1 MVVAEVVKEDNVFPM
16 IPAGAAVRDMII
28 EPPKHKLDKPT
39 GSDMTAARPLPAAD
53 PIGTHTISLFVN
65 NKPGVLVRVAL
76 VFSRRGFNIESLVVS
91 PGVEGR
97 FSRMTI
103 TCSGRKDDL
112 EQIIKQLAKLVD
124 VVHAIDHTTDV
135 TYSVEIALVKLECAL
150 EERTPILQI
159 AEHYKAR
166 VVDFG
171 TDSLIL
177 QAHGSSEKLDALI
190 ELLRPFRLVEL
201 VRSGKLLMA
210 RGERVT

>member
-1 MVVAEVVKEDNVFPM
+1 MQ
-16 IPAGAAVRDMII
+16 I
-28 EPPKHKLDKPT
+28 
-39 GSDMTAARPLPAAD
+39 
-53 PIGTHTISLFVN
+53 HTISLFVN
-65 NKPGVLVRVAL
+65 NTPGVLVRVAL

-91 PGVEGR
+91 PGAEGR

-103 TCSGRKDDL
+103 TCSGEAEVL

-124 VVHAIDHTTDV
+124 VVHAIDHTGDLAYET
-135 TYSVEIALVKLECAL
+135 EIALIKIETSLG
-150 EERTPILQI
+150 ERTEILQI

-171 TDSLIL
+171 ATSLVL

-190 ELLRPFRLVEL
+190 ELLRPFQIVEL

-210 RGERVT
+210 RGGTVT

>member
-1 MVVAEVVKEDNVFPM
+1 MS
-16 IPAGAAVRDMII
+16 AASTV
-28 EPPKHKLDKPT
+28 
-39 GSDMTAARPLPAAD
+39 PAAE
-53 PIGTHTISLFVN
+53 PIGTHAISVFVN

-91 PGVEGR
+91 PGVEDR

-103 TCSGRKDDL
+103 TCSGRKADL
-112 EQIIKQLAKLVD
+112 DQVVKSVAKLID
-124 VVHAIDHTTDV
+124 VVHAIDHTGDL
-135 TYSVEIALVKLECAL
+135 TYSVEIALIKLECPL

-171 TDSLIL
+171 KDSLIL
-177 QAHGSSEKLDALI
+177 QAHGSSEKLDALT
-190 ELLRPFRLVEL
+190 ELLRPFSLVEL

-210 RGERVT
+210 RGRSVT

>member
-1 MVVAEVVKEDNVFPM
+1 MSAAPAVVTD
-16 IPAGAAVRDMII
+16 AV
-28 EPPKHKLDKPT
+28 
-39 GSDMTAARPLPAAD
+39 
-53 PIGTHTISLFVN
+53 GTHTISVFVN

-103 TCSGRKDDL
+103 TCSGRPEDL
-112 EQIIKQLAKLVD
+112 EQVVKQLAKLVD
-124 VVHAIDHTTDV
+124 VVHAIDHTADAS
-135 TYSVEIALVKLECAL
+135 YQVEIALLKLHCPL
-150 EERTPILQI
+150 DQRTQVLQI

-171 TDSLIL
+171 QDSLIL
-177 QAHGSSEKLDALI
+177 QAHGSSEKLDALT
-190 ELLRPFRLVEL
+190 ELLRPFSLVEL

-210 RGERVT
+210 RGRSVT